1 MFRSY
6 HQKGK
11 MKK

>member
-6 HQKGK
+6 HHVHPLW
-11 MKK
+11 